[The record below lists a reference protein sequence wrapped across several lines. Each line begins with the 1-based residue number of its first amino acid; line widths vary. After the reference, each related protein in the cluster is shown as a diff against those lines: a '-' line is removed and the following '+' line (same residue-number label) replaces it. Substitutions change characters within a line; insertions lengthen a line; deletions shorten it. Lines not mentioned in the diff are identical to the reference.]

1 MSGWVEL
8 LKKYADVFSS
18 AWRERDGDK
27 SQRHAAEIAFLP
39 AALELVERPASP
51 APRIVLWVLSL
62 LVLIAIVWACVGKVD
77 IVAVARGKL
86 SPSGNVKVVQAMLQG
101 EVKFIHVRDGQFVR
115 TGEVLLELVPTTTE
129 ASLQQSEEGLLIA
142 QLDAMRAERLIAA
155 ARAGQARVT
164 DLPPMPQVPPALYQA
179 QQTLLTTSYA
189 ELQSQLQSNDAET
202 KRLLAGQATTEQMQV
217 KLQTLLPTTRA
228 RTQDYERLAA
238 QGAVPQHAYLERK
251 ERLTDLEQDL
261 AVQQRKLTEVSTVI
275 AKHQEQRQVLLAEF
289 INQQQKVLLEAR
301 EKQASLTQ
309 ERVKLQ
315 QQRQWLRITAPAN
328 GFVQELAV
336 HSQGAV
342 VTPAQKLLT
351 IVPNDDS
358 LEVEAWL
365 ENRDIGFVFVGNQA
379 EVKIDAFPYTRYG
392 TLLAEVVDVSTDA
405 VTDED
410 KGLIYKMRLKLD
422 RETLQVGQKRLRLSP
437 GMAVSAEVKT
447 GERRLIEYFL
457 SPVLQYQQES
467 LRER

>member
-1 MSGWVEL
+1 
-8 LKKYADVFSS
+8 
-18 AWRERDGDK
+18 
-27 SQRHAAEIAFLP
+27 
-39 AALELVERPASP
+39 
-51 APRIVLWVLSL
+51 
-62 LVLIAIVWACVGKVD
+62 
-77 IVAVARGKL
+77 
-86 SPSGNVKVVQAMLQG
+86 
-101 EVKFIHVRDGQFVR
+101 
-115 TGEVLLELVPTTTE
+115 
-129 ASLQQSEEGLLIA
+129 
-142 QLDAMRAERLIAA
+142 
-155 ARAGQARVT
+155 
-164 DLPPMPQVPPALYQA
+164 MPQVPASLYQA

-336 HSQGAV
+336 HGQGAV
-342 VTPAQKLLT
+342 VNPAQKLLT

-422 RETLQVGQKRLRLSP
+422 R
-437 GMAVSAEVKT
+437 
-447 GERRLIEYFL
+447 
-457 SPVLQYQQES
+457 
-467 LRER
+467 